1 METKEKQVKALLED
15 RILVMDGAMATMIQA
30 HNLGESDFRGDTFT
44 DHHLDLQGCN
54 DLLCVTQP
62 AIIEEIHRGFLE
74 AGADII
80 ETNSF
85 NSTPISMR
93 DYGLEDRVHELNI
106 AAATVARSAADA
118 YSALTPAKPRFVA
131 GAVGPTNITLSLSPD
146 VNDPGFRTQTFEQL
160 SEAYSTQVK
169 GLVEGGVDLLLVETV
184 FDTLNLKAALFGI
197 ERCFEDLGRRL
208 PIMVSV
214 TIVDQSGR
222 TLSGQTVEAFW
233 LSISQANLLSVGIN
247 CALGAKEMRPYLEEL
262 SRISPVPV
270 SCYPN
275 AGLPNAFGEYDE
287 SPEDTAGM
295 IQVFAEEGWL
305 NIAGGCCGTT
315 PEHIHQIA
323 EAVAGRDP
331 RVAPGREPLSRFSGL
346 EVLEIR
352 PDSNFTMIGER
363 TNITG
368 SRRFARLIRKGDY
381 EAAVAVARDQVEGGA
396 NILDVNMDEGLLDSK
411 AAMTTFLNRIAAE
424 PDIARIPVMVDS
436 SDFEVIEAGL
446 RCVQGKGIVNSIS
459 LKEGEESFKA
469 NARKIRQYGAGM
481 VVMAFDEQGQA
492 ASAED
497 KVRIAERAYGILTGE
512 LGMSPTD
519 IIFDPNI
526 LTVATGIEEHNG
538 YAVNYLEAI
547 RGIKKRCPGMKVSG
561 GVSNLSF
568 SFRGNDYIRE
578 AMHAA
583 FLYHAIQAG
592 MDMGIVN
599 AGQLMVYEDIP
610 KDLLDLVEDVIFNRR
625 EDATERLV
633 TFADSAKTE
642 GTVREVDESWRE
654 CSVEERLS
662 YALLHGKGEYMD
674 VDLQEALTKYTP
686 LAIIEGPLMD
696 GMNVVGDLFG
706 EGKMFLPQ
714 VVKTARVMKQA
725 VAVLEPL
732 MEGSEAGV
740 VQTRGKILLAT
751 VKGDVH
757 DIGKNIVGVVLG
769 CNNYEVIDLGVMV
782 PADRILRTAREQQ
795 VDLIGLSGLITPSLT
810 EMVHVAQEMERE
822 GFTVPLLIG
831 GATTSVKHTAVKI
844 APAYSQ
850 ATLYVKDASRA
861 TGVVGTLMHPDQ
873 RKTLLVENKEA
884 QERAQI
890 AFEDGPGGRPLV
902 PYTEAKRNRLKINW
916 ESTQIEAPEFL
927 RTRLLEGFPLEEIV
941 PYIDWSPF
949 FHVWEMHGS
958 YPKILDDPVKGEEAT
973 KLFKDARALLDRVVN
988 ERLLGAEAVYGFY
1001 AANTQGEDLVVYS
1014 DGDRAAELARF
1025 PTLRQQQQKAT
1036 GKYFA
1041 LADFVA
1047 PPGVDDYLG
1056 AFAVTCG
1063 LNALEHVKAFEDEH
1077 DDYNAIMLQAL
1088 ADRLAE
1094 AFTELLHERV
1104 RREWY
1109 SAGEALGKQDLIKG
1123 KYRGIRPAP
1132 GYPACPD
1139 HTQKR
1144 TLFDM
1149 LETESRTGIS
1159 LTESFAMMPA
1169 ASVCGF
1175 YFGHP
1180 QAQYFSL
1187 GKIGKDQ
1194 VEDFARRKGIDVE
1207 EAERWLAPNL
1217 GY

>member
-1 METKEKQVKALLED
+1 MGNVEAQLRGLLSE
-15 RILVMDGAMATMIQA
+15 RILVLDGAMATMIQA
-30 HNLGESDFRGDTFT
+30 RNLGELDFRGDVFKN
-44 DHHLDLQGCN
+44 HSLDLQGCN

-93 DYGLEDRVHELNI
+93 DYGLENRVHELNV
-106 AAATVARSAADA
+106 AAATVARKAADA
-118 YSALTPAKPRFVA
+118 FTLQTPAKPRFVA
-131 GAVGPTNITLSLSPD
+131 GSVGPTNITLSLSPD
-146 VNDPGFRTQTFEQL
+146 VNDPAFRTQTFEQL
-160 SEAYSTQVK
+160 SDAYHTQVK

-184 FDTLNLKAALFGI
+184 FDTLNLKAALFAI
-197 ERCFEDLGRRL
+197 ERYFEEQGRRV

-233 LSISQANLLSVGIN
+233 LSVSQANILSVGIN
-247 CALGAKEMRPYLEEL
+247 CSLGARDMRPYLEEL

-295 IQVFAEEGWL
+295 VKTFAEEGWL
-305 NIAGGCCGTT
+305 NFAGGCCGTT
-315 PEHIHQIA
+315 PDHIRLIA
-323 EAVAGRDP
+323 EAVADRDP
-331 RVAPGREPLSRFSGL
+331 RVPSEREALSRFSGL
-346 EVLEIR
+346 ETLEIR
-352 PDSNFTMIGER
+352 PDSNFIMIGER

-368 SRRFARLIRKGDY
+368 SRRFSRLIKEGDY
-381 EAAVAVARDQVEGGA
+381 ETAVTVARHQVEGGA

-411 AAMTTFLNRIAAE
+411 AEMTTFLNRIAAE
-424 PDIARIPVMVDS
+424 PDIATVPIMVDS

-446 RCVQGKGIVNSIS
+446 KCVQGKGVVNSIS
-459 LKEGEESFKA
+459 LKEGEEAFKA
-469 NARKIRQYGAGM
+469 HARKIKQYGAGM
-481 VVMAFDEQGQA
+481 VVMAFDEKGQA
-492 ASAED
+492 TSSED
-497 KVRIAERAYGILTGE
+497 KVRIAERAYGILTNE
-512 LGMSPTD
+512 LGISPTD

-526 LTVATGIEEHNG
+526 LTVATGIEEHNN
-538 YAVNYLEAI
+538 YAVNFIEAV
-547 RGIKKRCPGMKVSG
+547 RQIKTRCPGMKVSG

-568 SFRGNDYIRE
+568 SFRGNDYVRE
-578 AMHAA
+578 AMHAV

-610 KDLLDLVEDVIFNRR
+610 EDLLELVEDVVFNRR

-633 TFADSAKTE
+633 SFAESARKE
-642 GTVREVDESWRE
+642 GTAREVDESWRE
-654 CSVEERLS
+654 GSVEERLAH
-662 YALLHGKGEYMD
+662 ALLHGKGEHME
-674 VDLQEALTKYTP
+674 VDLEDALGKYEP

-706 EGKMFLPQ
+706 QGKMFLPQ

-725 VAVLEPL
+725 VGFLQPL
-732 MEGSEAGV
+732 MEGGKDGV
-740 VQTRGKILLAT
+740 VRTRGKILLAT

-769 CNNYEVIDLGVMV
+769 CNNYEVIDLGVMT
-782 PADRILRTAREQQ
+782 PADQILRTARDKE
-795 VDLIGLSGLITPSLT
+795 VDLIGLSGLITPSLN

-822 GFTVPLLIG
+822 GFSVPLLIG

-861 TGVVGTLMHPDQ
+861 TGVVGTLMHPE
-873 RKTLLVENKEA
+873 RKAELVAKNHEA
-884 QERAQI
+884 QERAQ
-890 AFEDGPGGRPLV
+890 ADFEEGAGRRPLV
-902 PYTEAKRNRLKINW
+902 SYDVAKQNRLQINW
-916 ESTQIEAPEFL
+916 ESTEVEAPEFL
-927 RTRLLEGFPLEEIV
+927 GTRLLEGFPLEEIV
-941 PYIDWSPF
+941 PYIDWGPF
-949 FHVWEMHGS
+949 FHVWEMRGS
-958 YPKILDDPVKGEEAT
+958 YPKILKDPKKGEEAR
-973 KLFKDARALLDRVVN
+973 KLFEDAQALLDRVVK
-988 ERLLGAEAVYGFY
+988 ERLVGAEAVYGFF
-1001 AANTQGEDLVVYS
+1001 AANALGDDLVLYPDS
-1014 DGDRAAELARF
+1014 DRSTELTRF
-1025 PTLRQQQQKAT
+1025 HTLRQQERKAT

-1041 LADFVA
+1041 LADFLA
-1047 PPGVDDYLG
+1047 PVGVDDYLG

-1063 LNALEHVKAFEDEH
+1063 LNAQEHVKAFEAEN

-1109 SAGEALGKQDLIKG
+1109 SAGEALRQEELIRG

-1139 HTQKR
+1139 HTEKR
-1144 TLFDM
+1144 KLFDL
-1149 LETESRTGIS
+1149 LEVESRTGIG
-1159 LTESFAMMPA
+1159 LTENFAMTPA

-1175 YFGHP
+1175 YFGNP
-1180 QAQYFSL
+1180 EAQYFSL
-1187 GKIGKDQ
+1187 GRIGKDQ
-1194 VEDFARRKGIDVE
+1194 VENYAERKELTVKE
-1207 EAERWLAPNL
+1207 VERWLGSNL